1 VDSMNSSDCSW
12 TIDVQ
17 GLIEAS
23 KLHETVVLLAE
34 QAVRS
39 NDRSMLAKILSQL
52 EGHAIDEVLV
62 KAIDR
67 YIDFLHPG
75 MKKIASV
82 SAQRLPA
89 PGELVIKFGNYPIG
103 FINLPVNNPMRR
115 NIVEFADFK
124 LDAVESAQC
133 WDPINRIFI
142 INRDDRPDRYYSCL
156 RELARMGA
164 PLDRITR
171 FTACIGLAGIGPDID
186 LTVLTLGGLRWI
198 KRSLTGYPWPG
209 RTQLNGTI
217 GCLRSH
223 LGVVRLAQQQG
234 LENVLILEDDF
245 CFTDDSA
252 SHQNALSTFFERRY
266 SYDVCLLSTAYD
278 GLIVPKDD
286 LVSVTRQ
293 SCTNASGYMVSREGI
308 PKLVDCFSK
317 ALPALI
323 ERCDPLRF
331 AVDRC
336 WNQFQGE
343 RFLVFK
349 SRIGFQSPSYSDIEG
364 VITADHEALGPSVRV
379 NH

>member
-1 VDSMNSSDCSW
+1 MDSMNSSDCSW

-89 PGELVIKFGNYPIG
+89 PGELVIKFGNYPLG
-103 FINLPVNNPMRR
+103 FSNLPVNNPMRR

-156 RELARMGA
+156 RELARMEA

-171 FTACIGLAGIGPDID
+171 FSARIGLAGIGADID
-186 LTVLTLGGLRWI
+186 RTVLTRVAFLGRLRKI
-198 KRSLTGYPWPG
+198 KRSITGLPSPS
-209 RTQLNGTI
+209 RRQLHGQI
-217 GCLRSH
+217 GSLRSH
-223 LGVVRLAQQQG
+223 LSVVRLAQQQG
-234 LENVLILEDDF
+234 LDNVLILEDDF
-245 CFTDDSA
+245 CFTDDIA
-252 SHQNALSTFFERRY
+252 SHQNALTELFERRY
-266 SYDVCLLSTAYD
+266 KYDVCLLATTRH
-278 GLIVPKDD
+278 GLILPKDD

-336 WNQFQGE
+336 WSQLQGE

-349 SRIGFQSPSYSDIEG
+349 SRIGFQLPSYSDIEG
-364 VITADHEALGPSVRV
+364 VVSAHFD
-379 NH
+379 